1 MIALWV
7 VLGIIVLLV
16 LYGVTAYNRFVAQR
30 QTIQNAFADIDTELR
45 RRYDLIPNLVET
57 VKGYASHERAT
68 FEEVTRARA
77 AAMEAQG
84 PAQQAQ
90 AENALTAALGR
101 LFAVAEA
108 YPQLRASENF
118 QGLQAELANTENRIQ
133 GRRTFYNDTV
143 RVYNERTQSVPSNI
157 IANMFNFEPEEFFEI
172 EEASRAQM
180 EAAPRVDFGTAP
192 PATGMAPGGAPPPA
206 GPPAGGGPG
215 GGTPPDQPA

>member
-1 MIALWV
+1 VIVLWI
-7 VLGIIVLLV
+7 VLGIVVLLL
-16 LYGVTAYNRFVAQR
+16 LYGVVAYNRFVAQR
-30 QTIQNAFADIDTELR
+30 QTIKNAFADIDTELK

-57 VKGYASHERAT
+57 VRGYASHERAT

-77 AAMEAQG
+77 AAIEAQG

-118 QGLQAELANTENRIQ
+118 QGLQAELSNTENRIQ

-143 RVYNERTQSVPSNI
+143 RVYNERTQSVPSNV
-157 IANMFNFEPEEFFEI
+157 IASMFNFEPEEFFEI
-172 EEASRAQM
+172 EEADRGRM
-180 EAAPRVDFGTAP
+180 EAAPRVDFTGAAP
-192 PATGMAPGGAPPPA
+192 AEAAPPPA
-206 GPPAGGGPG
+206 EATP
-215 GGTPPDQPA
+215 PPDQRA

>member
-1 MIALWV
+1 MMSELAINRKGSLMIALWV
-7 VLGIIVLLV
+7 VLGIIVLLL
-16 LYGVTAYNRFVAQR
+16 LYGVVAYNRFVAQR
-30 QTIQNAFADIDTELR
+30 QTIKNAFADIDTELR

-77 AAMEAQG
+77 AAMGAQG

-101 LFAVAEA
+101 LFAVAEQ

-118 QGLQAELANTENRIQ
+118 QGLQAELANTEDRIQ
-133 GRRTFYNDTV
+133 GRRTSYNDTV

-157 IANMFNFEPEEFFEI
+157 IASMFSFTPEEFFEI
-172 EEASRAQM
+172 EEASRATM
-180 EAAPRVDFGTAP
+180 EAAPRVDFTGTAP
-192 PATGMAPGGAPPPA
+192 GAPPAPT
-206 GPPAGGGPG
+206 PE